1 MKTEIKTAPNGK
13 NYTVVTSDND
23 TVLMDSYSGTSLG
36 SEVAIGI
43 DYRDRKTGEV
53 LKTPIAL
60 KPSDIIQAI
69 DYEYAAEDTN
79 HVFNAGDLV
88 LRDGNIYKVK
98 LTHFGYQETVDNFNT
113 FYQLVISLKD
123 AESGVVP
130 DFIQPTG
137 AHDAYKKGDK
147 VTFNGK
153 VWESLIDSN
162 VWSPTA
168 YPAGW
173 KLIN

>member
-1 MKTEIKTAPNGK
+1 MKTEIKNNGIK
-13 NYTVVTSDND
+13 DVTVITSENESDI
-23 TVLMDSYSGTSLG
+23 LMDANSNTSLG
-36 SEVAIGI
+36 NEVWLGI

-98 LTHFGYQETVDNFNT
+98 LTHFGYQETADNFDT

-137 AHDAYKKGDK
+137 AHDAYKKGDQ

-173 KLIN
+173 KSVN

>member
-98 LTHFGYQETVDNFNT
+98 LTHFGYQETADNFDT

-137 AHDAYKKGDK
+137 AHDAYKKGDQ

-173 KLIN
+173 KSVN